1 MSAFMLC
8 ANISHISF
16 VTSRAFVKQ
25 RTSLD
30 WAINAEENED
40 DPAKA
45 LEWLDQAIYS
55 FEQVDDETL
64 LQKARAHR
72 ASLSIRVE
80 LQENYADFQITD
92 EMEQQLSDTVFA
104 CTSASVLPEVQK
116 LIEAVLPK
124 MNSVTQESFQLDILN
139 KIEDFA

>member
-1 MSAFMLC
+1 MNVRRHYFVSHQSHNAP
-8 ANISHISF
+8 ISP
-16 VTSRAFVKQ
+16 
-25 RTSLD
+25 SLD

-45 LEWLDQAIYS
+45 LEWIDQAIYS
-55 FEQVDDETL
+55 FEQVDDNTL

-72 ASLSIRVE
+72 ESLLIRVE

-92 EMEQQLSDTVFA
+92 EVEQHLSDTVFA
-104 CTSASVLPEVQK
+104 CASANVLPTVYK

-124 MNSVTQESFQLDILN
+124 MNSVTQESFQSDILN